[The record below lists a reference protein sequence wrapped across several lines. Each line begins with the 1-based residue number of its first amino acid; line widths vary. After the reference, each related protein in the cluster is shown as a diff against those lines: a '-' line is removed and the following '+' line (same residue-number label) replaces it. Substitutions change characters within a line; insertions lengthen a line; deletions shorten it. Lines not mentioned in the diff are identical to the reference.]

1 MFLSRL
7 RNILSVVG
15 TDALK
20 KSRKDDDRSKK
31 SREEVRVSCALSAVG
46 DWGHP
51 RLGRSLLC
59 PGLWGLASLFLLL
72 SLFLDSLFLLLL
84 SLFLSPFLP
93 YYFWG
98 LL

>member
-1 MFLSRL
+1 M
-7 RNILSVVG
+7 VG

-31 SREEVRVSCALSAVG
+31 SREEVRGSCALSAAG
-46 DWGHP
+46 DWGDTQ
-51 RLGRSLLC
+51 LGGSQLC
-59 PGLWGLASLFLLL
+59 PGLCVLASLFLLL
-72 SLFLDSLFLLLL
+72 SLFLDSSLFLLLL
-84 SLFLSPFLP
+84 SLFLSPFPP